1 MPPKNQGLKKTILK
15 AISIVMVTALTL
27 GTIEIGSYIVYRV
40 TTDRQTQR
48 AVDIAINPKELLNK
62 AKFLPSTLWHHKLNS
77 NRVNNN
83 GTIGPDF
90 QAVKPANVYRIICL
104 GDSTSEWPKH
114 HPQFLQEKLIGK
126 SHDQKI
132 IEVLNAGIGGHVS
145 AFTLQYFALRLVHF
159 KPDLVILKVGYN
171 DYLPFGHPELG
182 YDYSMA
188 FPKPF
193 TLHAADRQFWSLAR
207 YSYFLKLAGSR
218 LLDLP
223 GRRLRANM
231 WRRGDGDFMANAD
244 KLFLYLE
251 NIKSIIYMCKARG
264 VDIIVLDLPI
274 APMSV
279 KGLPSQYREF
289 INYMNTHLKQAVI
302 STATPFIE
310 TKPYLTADDFT
321 DHCHLKPSGGE
332 KIADLIIKQTGLN

>member
-1 MPPKNQGLKKTILK
+1 MPSKRSNALNTLLKLAVIIVVTATTLALIEFGSYVLYTSTTDEQTQKAVEIAIDPSDLLKK
-15 AISIVMVTALTL
+15 S
-27 GTIEIGSYIVYRV
+27 
-40 TTDRQTQR
+40 
-48 AVDIAINPKELLNK
+48 
-62 AKFLPSTLWHHKLNS
+62 KFLPSTLWHHRLNP
-77 NRVNNN
+77 NLVNNN

-90 QAVKPANVYRIICL
+90 QAVKPLNVYRIICL

-126 SHDQKI
+126 SHERKI
-132 IEVLNAGIGGHVS
+132 IEVINAGIGGHVS

-182 YDYSMA
+182 YDYSVA

-231 WRRGDGDFMANAD
+231 WRKGEGDFMANAD
-244 KLFLYLE
+244 KMSLYLE

-264 VDIIVLDLPI
+264 IGIIVLDLPT
-274 APMSV
+274 ASMSV
-279 KGLPSQYREF
+279 KGLPKQYKDF
-289 INYMNTHLKQAVI
+289 IKYMNARLKQAVI
-302 STATPFIE
+302 STGTTFIE
-310 TKPYLTADDFT
+310 TKPYLTADDFA

-332 KIADLIIKQTGLN
+332 KIADLIISEFGVD